1 MSLRIYEVLLAA
13 ALLPQCASAQWVEL
27 LNKKNLDGWE
37 SIGQGIWTVLKDGT
51 LVGQRDLREKAN
63 TDPNQAWLY
72 TTRNFREFDL
82 EVEWWTRF
90 GGNSGISI
98 RDSSRARYT
107 FGSEADPKRTPARI
121 GHEIQISNGYKDSYP
136 SGSIYLFGKARASVQ
151 IPNDWN
157 RFEIAV
163 RDSSIRVRLNG
174 QLVAEHAGDPARV
187 RSGPIGLQLHD
198 PQSIV
203 MFRNI
208 RIREIAS
215 SSQ

>member
-1 MSLRIYEVLLAA
+1 MRLKLLLVFLASSVV
-13 ALLPQCASAQWVEL
+13 PQCVLAQWVDL

-37 SIGQGIWTVLKDGT
+37 SIGQGIWTVLRDGT

-82 EVEWWTRF
+82 EIEWWTRF

-107 FGSEADPKRTPARI
+107 FGAEADPKRTPARI
-121 GHEIQISNGYKDSYP
+121 GHEIQISNGYRDTHP
-136 SGSIYLFGKARASVQ
+136 TGSIYLFEKARPGAQ
-151 IPNDWN
+151 IDNDWN

-174 QLVAEHAGDPARV
+174 QFVAEHAGDPARV

-208 RIREIAS
+208 RIREIPS
-215 SSQ
+215 SK

>member
-1 MSLRIYEVLLAA
+1 MSLRVSGVLLAA
-13 ALLPQCASAQWVEL
+13 VLFPQSGSAQWIEL
-27 LNKKNLDGWE
+27 LNKKDLNGWE
-37 SIGQGIWTVLKDGT
+37 SIGKGIWTVLRDGT

-72 TTRNFREFDL
+72 TTQSFREFDL
-82 EVEWWTRF
+82 DMEWWTRF

-98 RDSSRARYT
+98 RDSSRARHT
-107 FGSEADPKRTPARI
+107 FGAEADPKRTPARM
-121 GHEIQISNGYKDSYP
+121 GHEIQISNGYSDSYP
-136 SGSIYLFGKARASVQ
+136 TGSIYLFQKARTGVQ
-151 IPNDWN
+151 IENDWN

-208 RIREIAS
+208 RIREIKS
-215 SSQ
+215 SSK

>member
-1 MSLRIYEVLLAA
+1 MRLKVIFSAVIF
-13 ALLPQCASAQWVEL
+13 LPQFASAQWIEL

-37 SIGQGIWTVLKDGT
+37 SIGQGIWTVLRDGT

-82 EVEWWTRF
+82 EIEWWTRF
-90 GGNSGISI
+90 GGNSGISL
-98 RDSSRARYT
+98 RDSSRARHT
-107 FGSEADPKRTPARI
+107 FGADADPKRTPARI
-121 GHEIQISNGYKDSYP
+121 GHEIQISNGYSDSYP
-136 SGSIYLFGKARASVQ
+136 TGSIYLFEKARAGAQ

-163 RDSSIRVRLNG
+163 RDSSIRVSLNG
-174 QLVAEHAGDPARV
+174 KVVAEHPGDPGRV

-208 RIREIAS
+208 RVREIS
-215 SSQ
+215 SPSSK